1 MRYLTGT
8 AMLLAMAAAG
18 AAPTVSEPRAAT
30 RVREAA
36 AVFHEVMEIKERTIP
51 QELLDRAECVG
62 IVPALKKGAFLVGAN
77 YGKGVVT
84 CRPENGEGWTAPSTV
99 RVEGGSFGFQLGG
112 SSTDL
117 VMLIM
122 SRRGADK
129 LLHQSRF
136 TVGADASAAVGPVG
150 RTAAAHTDAQLYSDI
165 LSWSR
170 ARGLFAGVSLAGS
183 TLRQDAS
190 DNEAIYGKPITPQQ
204 ILENGEPATEA
215 GQELIEMLSRY
226 SSRRKG

>member
-1 MRYLTGT
+1 MRHLAGV
-8 AMLLAMAAAG
+8 AMLLAVAG
-18 AAPTVSEPRAAT
+18 AGAPTLSEPRAAA

-36 AVFHEVMEIKERTIP
+36 AVFHEVMEVKDRTIP

-62 IVPALKKGAFLVGAN
+62 IVPGLKKGAFLVGAN
-77 YGKGVVT
+77 YGKGIIL
-84 CRPENGEGWTAPSTV
+84 CRTENGEGWTAPSTV

-117 VMLIM
+117 VMLIL

-150 RTAAAHTDAQLYSDI
+150 RTAAAQTDAQLYADI

-215 GQELIEMLSRY
+215 GRELIEMLSKY

>member
-18 AAPTVSEPRAAT
+18 APTASEPRAAL

-36 AVFHEVMEIKERTIP
+36 AVFHEVMEIKDRTVP

-77 YGKGVVT
+77 YGKGVIT

-99 RVEGGSFGFQLGG
+99 RVEGGSFGFQIGG

-150 RTAAAHTDAQLYSDI
+150 RTAAAQTDAQLYADI

-215 GQELIEMLSRY
+215 GQELIEMLSKY

>member
-1 MRYLTGT
+1 MRHLAGV
-8 AMLLAMAAAG
+8 AMLLATAAAG
-18 AAPTVSEPRAAT
+18 APTASEPRASA

-36 AVFHEVMEIKERTIP
+36 AVFHEVMEIKDRTIP

-62 IVPALKKGAFLVGAN
+62 IVPGLKKGAFLVGAN
-77 YGKGVVT
+77 YGKGIIT

-150 RTAAAHTDAQLYSDI
+150 RTAAAQTDAQMYSDI

-204 ILENGEPATEA
+204 ILENGEPATAA
-215 GQELIEMLSRY
+215 GQELIEMLSKY